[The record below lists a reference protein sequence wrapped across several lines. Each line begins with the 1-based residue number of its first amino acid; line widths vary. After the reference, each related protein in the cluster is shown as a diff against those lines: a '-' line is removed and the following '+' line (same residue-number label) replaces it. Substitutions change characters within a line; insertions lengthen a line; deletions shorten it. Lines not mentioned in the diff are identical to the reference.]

1 MFFRRDKMQTII
13 FSYAL
18 DTIDE
23 LVKRHSI
30 KNVIS
35 CYDLESVKEKLEEDK
50 EYLLIVDYDSVAKE
64 FNTLLSANE
73 VPNYTIVLEREPEIV
88 TGKML
93 ISHSIKA
100 YGNLRMQSV
109 HFKKIIQTLRDGDVW
124 TYPELTAALI
134 QETKRPLISDDSKTL
149 IEKRLSPKEQEVI
162 YLLLEGLT
170 NDAIS
175 KSLNITVRTI
185 KSHISSIFSKL
196 HVNDRISLVLLLR

>member
-1 MFFRRDKMQTII
+1 MQTIV
-13 FSYAL
+13 FSYSL

-23 LVKRHSI
+23 LVKKHSI

-35 CYDLESVKEKLEEDK
+35 CYDSESLKEKLEEAK

-64 FNTLLSANE
+64 FNSLISANE
-73 VPNYTIVLEREPEIV
+73 VPDYTIVLERDPEIV

-109 HFKKIIQTLRDGDVW
+109 HFKKIMQTVRDGDVW

-134 QETKRPLISDDSKTL
+134 QETKRPLISDDSKAL

-175 KSLNITVRTI
+175 KSLDITVRTI
-185 KSHISSIFSKL
+185 KAHVSSIFSKL

>member
-1 MFFRRDKMQTII
+1 MQTII

-109 HFKKIIQTLRDGDVW
+109 HFKKIMQTLRNGDVW

-175 KSLNITVRTI
+175 KSLDITVRTI
-185 KSHISSIFSKL
+185 KAHISAIFSKL

>member
-1 MFFRRDKMQTII
+1 MRII
-13 FSYAL
+13 VFSYSIDA
-18 DTIDE
+18 IDE

-30 KNVIS
+30 ENVIS
-35 CYDLESVKEKLEEDK
+35 CYDLESLKEKIK
-50 EYLLIVDYDSVAKE
+50 ENQDYLLIVDYDSVAKE
-64 FNTLLSANE
+64 FNVLISANE
-73 VPNYTIVLEREPEIV
+73 VPNNTIILERDPEIV

-109 HFKKIIQTLRDGDVW
+109 HFQKIVQTVISGDIW

-134 QETKRPLISDDSKTL
+134 QETKRPIIGEDSKVL

-175 KSLNITVRTI
+175 KSLEITIRTV
-185 KSHISSIFSKL
+185 KSHVSSIFEKL

>member
-1 MFFRRDKMQTII
+1 MQTII
-13 FSYAL
+13 FSYSL

-23 LVKRHSI
+23 LVKKHSI

-35 CYDLESVKEKLEEDK
+35 CYDLESLKEKLEEAK

-64 FNTLLSANE
+64 FNSLISANE
-73 VPNYTIVLEREPEIV
+73 VPEYTIVLERDPEIV

-100 YGNLRMQSV
+100 YGNFRMQNI
-109 HFKKIIQTLRDGDVW
+109 HFQTIVQTVRKGDIW

-134 QETKRPLISDDSKTL
+134 QETKRPLISDDSKAL

-175 KSLNITVRTI
+175 KSLDITVRTI